1 MPMNEENTNNHGPAR
16 DSLDSLPLSRQ
27 VHELKQL
34 LADIKAWDIENYALD
49 IPLPLR
55 QRMQAALGD

>member
-1 MPMNEENTNNHGPAR
+1 MNEENTNTHGPAR
-16 DSLDSLPLSRQ
+16 ASLDSLPLSEQ
-27 VHELKQL
+27 VRELKQL

-55 QRMQAALGD
+55 QRIQAALGGML

>member
-1 MPMNEENTNNHGPAR
+1 MSKSENTNSHRPTRG
-16 DSLDSLPLSRQ
+16 SLDSLPLSEQ
-27 VHELKQL
+27 ICELKRL

-55 QRMQAALGD
+55 QRIQDAQGD

>member
-1 MPMNEENTNNHGPAR
+1 MSKSENSNSHGPTR
-16 DSLDSLPLSRQ
+16 GSLDSLPLSEQ
-27 VHELKQL
+27 VRELKQL

-55 QRMQAALGD
+55 QRMQDALGD